1 MGQQTVSINLKSE
14 QAQKFAKQE
23 LMNLGWVQ
31 QPVTNGY
38 VAWRL
43 TGDGCVA
50 MLYTSGKLVIQGID
64 AELVAQRVSGDVV
77 QEREFEPHIGVDEVG
92 KGDYFGA
99 LVVVAAYISKEDFL
113 KLHKMGVDDSKK
125 LTDVRIQSI
134 GEQLSKVLLYEQ
146 ITIAPSEY
154 NDIFSLL
161 GNVSVILA
169 RKHSEAVKKLYAR
182 VAAQGL
188 ECKYAVFDQF
198 SKRKSRLED
207 AMSDLKELKVVQFHK
222 GEEDIAVAAAS
233 ILARY
238 HFLEYWGQMEQKY
251 SFAFPKGSSEVLDAG
266 REFVEQFGQ
275 EKLKDV
281 AKVSFKT
288 TKRILTLF

>member
-1 MGQQTVSINLKSE
+1 MAQQTVSINLRSE
-14 QAQKFAKQE
+14 QAQKFARQE
-23 LMNLGWVQ
+23 LVNLGWVE

-43 TGDGCVA
+43 AGDGCVA
-50 MLYTSGKLVIQGID
+50 MLYTSGKLVIQGVD
-64 AELVAQRVSGDVV
+64 AESVAQKVSSDVV
-77 QEREFEPHIGVDEVG
+77 QEGEFKPHIGVDEVG
-92 KGDYFGA
+92 KGDFFGP
-99 LVVVAAYISKEDFL
+99 LVVVAAYISKENFL

-125 LTDVRIQSI
+125 LTDVRIESV
-134 GEQLSKVLLYEQ
+134 GEQLSKMLMYEQ
-146 ITIAPSEY
+146 ITISPSEY

-161 GNVSVILA
+161 GNVSIILA
-169 RKHSEAVKKLYAR
+169 QKHSEAVKRLYTR
-182 VAAQGL
+182 VVAEGL
-188 ECKYAVFDQF
+188 ECEYAVFDQF

-207 AMSDLKELKVVQFHK
+207 AMSGLKELKVVQFHK
-222 GEEDIAVAAAS
+222 GEDDIAVAAAS

-238 HFLEYWGQMEQKY
+238 HFLQYWGQMEQKY

-266 REFVEQFGQ
+266 KEFVAQLGQ

-288 TKRILTLF
+288 TKKILTLF